1 MDCFV
6 IRGFGEKK
14 DSGGKLI
21 DFDKVDNELIKPAME
36 KAGLIGGT
44 TAIVQGSG
52 PIHQDMFQLILHAA
66 VVICDI
72 TVHNPNVFY
81 ELGVRHAL
89 RKKYTVL
96 IKGTPSDDR
105 APFDIAG
112 LRYMEYSWADPGK
125 DVQKLIDV
133 INATQAL
140 DRETDSPIFLMM
152 PKLKQA
158 DTSSFRTVP
167 PSFTQEVQ
175 LARSRKDKG
184 WLRLLADDVGNE
196 IFERDG
202 LRLVG
207 REQLALKDFKVA
219 ARAWNAVLAGDRED
233 IEANQALANL
243 YERLYKLHSDP
254 ADLERSNQA
263 IQRLLERRNL
273 SPAQRAEALAL
284 EGRNL
289 KTLWRLDFA
298 KLGTQEERRERAI
311 DTQARDAFD
320 AYREAYRVDLNYFF
334 PGLAALQMG
343 RILQSLSKSARF
355 KNLFAGNERRAARY
369 LEELEDDLG
378 ELTHVVRM
386 AIARGC
392 GTLQGDD
399 LAWAR
404 ISAADLLFLDR
415 LDEPPEADHSAVLV
429 AYRDAVPKGT
439 FFMDAARGQLELF
452 EQLGIGAEAA
462 RAVLAAFD
470 EPVAPAGG
478 RTPKNSKPERHLVIF
493 SGHTVDRT
501 GPASPAPRFP
511 SSAQGRARELI
522 EAALERLK
530 GEVDDFSVLVS
541 AAPGADI
548 LALEAC
554 KALGIKTWL
563 CLPVDRDVVAREV
576 FKDYDIDWRNR
587 FFALADA
594 QPSGQTFVLSDNGG
608 LPPWLLARSTMT
620 PWSRGNRWM
629 LYQAQAWGA
638 DKVTLLAL
646 WDHNKDDMSPNGTAE
661 MLRLAEKTDGIYVE
675 VIDCRPL
682 LDPPAL

>member
-21 DFDKVDNELIKPAME
+21 DFDKVDTELIKPAME
-36 KAGLIGGT
+36 KCGLVGGT
-44 TAIVQGSG
+44 TAIVQGAG
-52 PIHQDMFQLILHAA
+52 PIHQDMFQLILRAA

-89 RKKYTVL
+89 RKKHTVL

-112 LRYMEYSWADPGK
+112 LRYMEYSWADPGN

-133 INATQAL
+133 INATRAL

-152 PKLKQA
+152 PKLQQA
-158 DTSSFRTVP
+158 DSSSIRTVP

-184 WLRLLADDVGNE
+184 WLRLLADDVGEE

-207 REQLALKDFKVA
+207 REQWALKDFKVA
-219 ARAWNAVLAGDRED
+219 ARTWQEVLMSDQED
-233 IEANQALANL
+233 MEANHALANV
-243 YERLYKLHSDP
+243 YERLHKLHGDP

-263 IQRLLERRNL
+263 IQSLLKRQNL
-273 SPAQRAEALAL
+273 SAAWRAEALAL

-298 KLGTQEERRERAI
+298 RLDTQEARRERAI
-311 DTQARDAFD
+311 DTRARDSYD
-320 AYREAYRVDLNYFF
+320 AYRDAYRVDLNHFF

-343 RILQSLSKSARF
+343 LILKSLSTSTRF
-355 KNLFAGNERRAARY
+355 KNLFAGNERKAARY
-369 LEELEDDLG
+369 LEDLEDELG
-378 ELTHVVRM
+378 ALTHVVRA
-386 AIARGC
+386 AIERGC
-392 GTLQGDD
+392 DLLQDD
-399 LAWAR
+399 ALIWAR

-415 LDEPPEADHSAVLV
+415 LDDPPQADHSAVRD

-439 FFMDAARGQLELF
+439 FFWDAARGQLELF

-462 RAVLAAFD
+462 RAVFQDFD
-470 EPVAPAGG
+470 EPVAPAAEAGG
-478 RTPKNSKPERHLVIF
+478 LPKTKPARHLVIF
-493 SGHTVDRT
+493 SGHNVDRT

-511 SSAQGRARELI
+511 SSAQGQARELI
-522 EAALERLK
+522 GTALKRLK

-576 FKDYDIDWRNR
+576 FKDYEIDWRNR

-594 QPSGQTFVLSDNGG
+594 QPPGQTFVLSDNGG
-608 LPPWLLARSTMT
+608 LPQWLLARSTMT

-629 LYQAQAWGA
+629 LHQAQAWGA

-646 WDHNKDDMSPNGTAE
+646 WDHNKDDASPNGTAE
-661 MLRLAEKTDGIYVE
+661 MLRLAEQSGGVFVE
-675 VIDCRPL
+675 LIDCRPL
-682 LDPPAL
+682 AAS

>member
-21 DFDKVDNELIKPAME
+21 DFDKVDELLIKPAME
-36 KAGLIGGT
+36 KCGLVGGT

-52 PIHQDMFQLILHAA
+52 PIHQDMFQLILCAA

-96 IKGTPSDDR
+96 IKGAPSDDR

-112 LRYMEYSWADPGK
+112 LRYMEYSWADPGQ

-152 PKLKQA
+152 PKLQQA
-158 DTSSFRTVP
+158 DSSSLRTVP

-184 WLRLLADDVGNE
+184 WLRLLADDVRGE
-196 IFERDG
+196 VFEREG

-207 REQLALKDFKVA
+207 REQWALKDFKVA
-219 ARAWNAVLAGDRED
+219 ARTWREVLAGDKED
-233 IEANQALANL
+233 MEANHALANV
-243 YERLYKLHSDP
+243 YERLYKLHCDP

-263 IQRLLERRNL
+263 IQSLLQRQNL
-273 SPAQRAEALAL
+273 SPAWRAEALAL

-298 KLGTQEERRERAI
+298 ELDTQEARRERAI
-311 DTQARDAFD
+311 DIRARDSYD
-320 AYREAYRVDLNYFF
+320 AYREAYRVDLNSFF

-343 RILQSLSKSARF
+343 SILKSLSTSARF
-355 KNLFAGNERRAARY
+355 KNLFAGNERKTARY
-369 LEELEDDLG
+369 LEDLGDDLG
-378 ELTHVVRM
+378 ALTHVVRA
-386 AIARGC
+386 AIERGC
-392 GTLQGDD
+392 ATLQGDD
-399 LAWAR
+399 LVWAR

-415 LDEPPEADHSAVLV
+415 LNDPPEADHSAVLD

-439 FFMDAARGQLELF
+439 FFWDAARGQLELF

-462 RAVLAAFD
+462 RAVFAVFD
-470 EPVAPAGG
+470 EPLAPAAEAGG
-478 RTPKNSKPERHLVIF
+478 TPRKKPERHLVIF
-493 SGHTVDRT
+493 SGHNVDRT

-576 FKDYDIDWRNR
+576 FEDYDIDWRNR
-587 FFALADA
+587 FFELADA
-594 QPSGQTFVLSDNGG
+594 QPTGQTFVLSDNGG
-608 LPPWLLARSTMT
+608 LPQWLLARSTMT

-629 LYQAQAWGA
+629 LHQAQAWGA

-661 MLRLAEKTDGIYVE
+661 MLRLAEKTDGVYVE

-682 LDPPAL
+682 AAG

>member
-14 DSGGKLI
+14 DSGGRPI
-21 DFDKVDNELIKPAME
+21 DFDKVDNELIRPAME
-36 KAGLIGGT
+36 ECGLSGGT
-44 TAIVQGSG
+44 TAIVQGAG
-52 PIHQDMFQLILHAA
+52 PIPQDMFQQILRAA

-112 LRYMEYSWADPGK
+112 LRYMEYSWADPAK
-125 DVQKLIDV
+125 DVQTLIDV
-133 INATQAL
+133 INATMAL

-158 DTSSFRTVP
+158 DRSSFRTVP

-175 LARSRKDKG
+175 LAHSRKDKG
-184 WLRLLADDVGNE
+184 WLRLLADDVRGE
-196 IFERDG
+196 VFESEG

-207 REQLALKDFKVA
+207 RAQWALKDFKVA
-219 ARAWNAVLAGDRED
+219 KRAWKAVLKGDQED
-233 IEANQALANL
+233 MEANHALANI
-243 YERLYKLHSDP
+243 YERLYKLDGD
-254 ADLERSNQA
+254 AVDLEQSNQA
-263 IQRLLERRNL
+263 IRNLLERQSL
-273 SPAQRAEALAL
+273 SPAWRAEALAL
-284 EGRNL
+284 KGRNL
-289 KTLWRLDFA
+289 KTLWRLHFA
-298 KLGTQEERRERAI
+298 NLDTQEARRECAIGRRAL
-311 DTQARDAFD
+311 DAYE
-320 AYREAYRVDLNYFF
+320 AYREAYRVDLNHFF

-343 RILQSLSKSARF
+343 RILMSLSRSARF
-355 KNLFAGNERRAARY
+355 KKLFAGNDRKAARY
-369 LEELEDDLG
+369 LEDLEDDLG
-378 ELTHVVRM
+378 TLTHVVRA
-386 AIARGC
+386 AIERGC
-392 GTLQGDD
+392 ATLQDDD
-399 LAWAR
+399 LVWAR
-404 ISAADLLFLDR
+404 ISAADLLFLDSI
-415 LDEPPEADHSAVLV
+415 DSPPEADHSAVLQ
-429 AYRDAVPKGT
+429 AYRDAVQEGT
-439 FFMDAARGQLELF
+439 FFWDAARGQLELF
-452 EQLGIGAEAA
+452 EQLGVGAEAA
-462 RAVLAAFD
+462 RAVFKAFG
-470 EPVAPAGG
+470 EPVAPKKKA
-478 RTPKNSKPERHLVIF
+478 ERHLVIF
-493 SGHTVDRT
+493 SGHNVDRP
-501 GPASPAPRFP
+501 GSDSPAPRFP

-522 EAALERLK
+522 EAALKRLK

-554 KALGIKTWL
+554 RALGIKTWL

-576 FKDYDIDWRNR
+576 FRDYDIDWRNR

-594 QPSGQTFVLSDNGG
+594 QPRGQTFVLSDNGE
-608 LPPWLLARSTMT
+608 LPQWLLAHPTMT

-638 DKVTLLAL
+638 DKITLLAL
-646 WDHNKDDMSPNGTAE
+646 WDHDKGDTSPNGTAE
-661 MLRLAEKTDGIYVE
+661 MLRLAEKTDGIYVD

-682 LDPPAL
+682 AAG

>member
-21 DFDKVDNELIKPAME
+21 DFDKVDKELIKPAME
-36 KAGLIGGT
+36 KCGLIGGT

-52 PIHQDMFQLILHAA
+52 PIHQDMFQLILRASF
-66 VVICDI
+66 VICDI

-96 IKGTPSDDR
+96 IKGTPSEDR

-112 LRYMEYSWADPGK
+112 LRYMEYSWVDPGN
-125 DVQKLIDV
+125 DLQKLIHV
-133 INATQAL
+133 INATRAL

-152 PKLKQA
+152 PKLQQA
-158 DTSSFRTVP
+158 DSSSIRTVP
-167 PSFTQEVQ
+167 PSFSQEVQ

-184 WLRLLADDVGNE
+184 WLRLLADDVSDE
-196 IFERDG
+196 IFEREG

-207 REQLALKDFKVA
+207 REQWALNDFNVA
-219 ARAWNAVLAGDRED
+219 ARAWNKVLAGDKED
-233 IEANQALANL
+233 MEANHALANI
-243 YERLYKLHSDP
+243 YERLYKLFGDP

-263 IQRLLERRNL
+263 IKSLLEPTNL
-273 SPAQRAEALAL
+273 LPAWRAEALAL

-298 KLGTQEERRERAI
+298 KLDVQEARRERSI
-311 DTQARDAFD
+311 DIRARNSYD
-320 AYREAYRVDLNYFF
+320 AYREAYRVDLNHFF

-343 RILQSLSKSARF
+343 RILQSLSASARF
-355 KNLFAGNERRAARY
+355 KNLFAGNERKAARY
-369 LEELEDDLG
+369 LEDLEDVLSA
-378 ELTHVVRM
+378 LTPVVRA
-386 AIARGC
+386 AIERGC
-392 GTLQGDD
+392 GMLQGDD
-399 LAWAR
+399 LIWAR
-404 ISAADLLFLDR
+404 IGAADLLFLDR
-415 LDEPPEADHSAVLV
+415 LEDPPEADHSAVRD
-429 AYRDAVPKGT
+429 AYRNAVPKGT
-439 FFMDAARGQLELF
+439 FFWDSARGQLELF

-462 RAVLAAFD
+462 RAVIEDFD
-470 EPVAPAGG
+470 GPVAPTVAKAGDK
-478 RTPKNSKPERHLVIF
+478 PMQKPERHLVIF
-493 SGHTVDRT
+493 SGHNVDRA
-501 GPASPAPRFP
+501 GSDAPAPRFP

-522 EAALERLK
+522 GAALERLR
-530 GEVDDFSVLVS
+530 GEIDDFSVLVS

-554 KALGIKTWL
+554 KALGIRTWL

-576 FKDYDIDWRNR
+576 FKDYDIEWRNR
-587 FFALADA
+587 FFALTDV
-594 QPSGQTFVLSDNGG
+594 QPLGQTFVLSDNGG
-608 LPPWLLARSTMT
+608 LPQWLLARSTMT
-620 PWSRGNRWM
+620 PWSRGTRWM
-629 LYQAQAWGA
+629 LHQAKAWGA

-646 WDHNKDDMSPNGTAE
+646 WDQNKDDISPNGTAE
-661 MLRLAEKTDGIYVE
+661 MVRLAEKTDGVYIE

-682 LDPPAL
+682 AAG

>member
-21 DFDKVDNELIKPAME
+21 DFDKVDQELIRPAME
-36 KAGLIGGT
+36 KCGLVGGT

-52 PIHQDMFQLILHAA
+52 PIHQDMFQLILRAA
-66 VVICDI
+66 FVICDI

-112 LRYMEYSWADPGK
+112 LRYMDYSWADPSK

-133 INATQAL
+133 INATRAL

-152 PKLKQA
+152 PKLQQA
-158 DTSSFRTVP
+158 DSSSIRTVP

-184 WLRLLADDVGNE
+184 WLRLLADDLGDE
-196 IFERDG
+196 IFEREG

-207 REQLALKDFKVA
+207 REQWALKDFKEA
-219 ARAWNAVLAGDRED
+219 ARAWKDVLAGDKED
-233 IEANQALANL
+233 VEASHALANV
-243 YERLYKLHSDP
+243 YERLYKLSGDP

-263 IQRLLERRNL
+263 IQSLLERQNL
-273 SPAQRAEALAL
+273 SPSQRAEALAL

-298 KLGTQEERRERAI
+298 KLDTQEERRERAI
-311 DTQARDAFD
+311 DIRARDSFD
-320 AYREAYRVDLNYFF
+320 AYREAYRADLNHIF
-334 PGLAALQMG
+334 PGLSALQMG
-343 RILQSLSKSARF
+343 RILQSLSTSARF
-355 KNLFAGNERRAARY
+355 KNLFGGNERKADRY
-369 LEELEDDLG
+369 LEDLEDDLSA
-378 ELTHVVRM
+378 LTHVVRA
-386 AIARGC
+386 AIERGC
-392 GTLQGDD
+392 ATLQGDH
-399 LAWAR
+399 LIWAR

-415 LDEPPEADHSAVLV
+415 LGDPPEADHSALRD
-429 AYRDAVPKGT
+429 AYRDAAPKGT
-439 FFMDAARGQLELF
+439 FFWDAARGQLELF

-462 RAVLAAFD
+462 RAVFQD
-470 EPVAPAGG
+470 FGERVAPDLEAGG
-478 RTPKNSKPERHLVIF
+478 TPKKKPERHLVIF
-493 SGHTVDRT
+493 SGHNVDRT

-511 SSAQGRARELI
+511 SNAQGRARELI
-522 EAALERLK
+522 EAALKRLK
-530 GEVDDFSVLVS
+530 GDVDDFSVLVS

-554 KALGIKTWL
+554 KSLGVKTWL
-563 CLPVDRDVVAREV
+563 CLPVDRAVVAREV
-576 FKDYDIDWRNR
+576 FRDYDIDWRNR
-587 FFALADA
+587 FFRLADA
-594 QPSGQTFVLSDNGG
+594 QPPGQTFVLSDNGG
-608 LPPWLLARSTMT
+608 LPDWLLARSTMT
-620 PWSRGNRWM
+620 QWSRGNRWM

-646 WDHNKDDMSPNGTAE
+646 WDCNKDEMSPNGTAE
-661 MLRLAEKTDGIYVE
+661 MLRLAEKADGVYIE

-682 LDPPAL
+682 AVG

>member
-21 DFDKVDNELIKPAME
+21 DFDKVDKELIKPVME
-36 KAGLIGGT
+36 KCGLVGGT

-52 PIHQDMFQLILHAA
+52 PIHQDMFQLILRAA
-66 VVICDI
+66 FVICDI

-96 IKGTPSDDR
+96 IKGSPSDDR

-112 LRYMEYSWADPGK
+112 LRYMEYSWADPGN

-152 PKLKQA
+152 PKLQQA
-158 DTSSFRTVP
+158 DSSSIRTVP

-184 WLRLLADDVGNE
+184 WLRLLAEDVRDE
-196 IFERDG
+196 VFERDG
-202 LRLVG
+202 LRLLG
-207 REQLALKDFKVA
+207 REQWALKDFRVA
-219 ARAWNAVLAGDRED
+219 VRAWKEVLAGDKED
-233 IEANQALANL
+233 VEANHALANV
-243 YERLYKLHSDP
+243 YERLYKLHGDP

-263 IQRLLERRNL
+263 IQRLLERQNL

-298 KLGTQEERRERAI
+298 KLDAQEARRERAI
-311 DTQARDAFD
+311 DSRARDSYD
-320 AYREAYRVDLNYFF
+320 AYRDAYRVDLNHFF

-343 RILQSLSKSARF
+343 RILKSLSTSARF
-355 KNLFAGNERRAARY
+355 KNLFAGNERKAARY
-369 LEELEDDLG
+369 LEDLGDDLG
-378 ELTHVVRM
+378 ALTHVVRA
-386 AIARGC
+386 AIERGC
-392 GTLQGDD
+392 ATLQGDD
-399 LAWAR
+399 LIWAR

-415 LDEPPEADHSAVLV
+415 LDDPAEADHSAVRD

-439 FFMDAARGQLELF
+439 FFWDAARGQLELF

-462 RAVLAAFD
+462 RTVFEDFD
-470 EPVAPAGG
+470 EPVAPAVEASG
-478 RTPKNSKPERHLVIF
+478 TPKKKPERHLVIF
-493 SGHTVDRT
+493 SGHNVDRT

-522 EAALERLK
+522 EAALKRLK

-587 FFALADA
+587 FLALADA
-594 QPSGQTFVLSDNGG
+594 QPPGQTFVLSDNGG
-608 LPPWLLARSTMT
+608 LPQWLLARSTMT

-629 LYQAQAWGA
+629 LHQAQAWGA

-646 WDHNKDDMSPNGTAE
+646 WDHNKVDMSPNGTAE
-661 MLRLAEKTDGIYVE
+661 MLRLAENTDGVYVE

-682 LDPPAL
+682 VAG

>member
-14 DSGGKLI
+14 DLSGKLI

-36 KAGLIGGT
+36 KCGLVGGT

-52 PIHQDMFQLILHAA
+52 PIHQDMFQLILRAA
-66 VVICDI
+66 FVICDI

-89 RKKYTVL
+89 RKRYTVL
-96 IKGTPSDDR
+96 IKGSPSDDR

-112 LRYMEYSWADPGK
+112 LRYMEYSWADPGR
-125 DVQKLIDV
+125 DVQKLIEV

-152 PKLKQA
+152 PKLQQA
-158 DTSSFRTVP
+158 DSSTVSTVP

-184 WLRLLADDVGNE
+184 WLRLLAEDVGGE
-196 IFERDG
+196 VFERDG

-207 REQLALKDFKVA
+207 REQWALKDFSVA
-219 ARAWNAVLAGDRED
+219 VRAWQEVLAGDKED
-233 IEANQALANL
+233 IEANHALANV
-243 YERLYKLHSDP
+243 YERLYKLHGDP

-263 IQRLLERRNL
+263 IQNLLVRPNL
-273 SPAQRAEALAL
+273 SPAWRAEALAL
-284 EGRNL
+284 EGRNR
-289 KTLWRLDFA
+289 KTLWRLEFA
-298 KLGTQEERRERAI
+298 KLDTLEARRERAI
-311 DTQARDAFD
+311 DSRARDSYD
-320 AYREAYRVDLNYFF
+320 AYRDAYRVDLNQFF

-343 RILQSLSKSARF
+343 RILKSLSTSERF
-355 KNLFAGNERRAARY
+355 KNLFVGNERKAARY
-369 LEELEDDLG
+369 LEDLGDDLG
-378 ELTHVVRM
+378 ALTHVVRA
-386 AIARGC
+386 AIERGC
-392 GTLQGDD
+392 DTLQGEN
-399 LAWAR
+399 LIWSR

-415 LDEPPEADHSAVLV
+415 LDDPAGADHSAVRD

-439 FFMDAARGQLELF
+439 FFWDAARGQLELF

-462 RAVLAAFD
+462 RAIFEDFD
-470 EPVAPAGG
+470 EPVVPTMEASGAP
-478 RTPKNSKPERHLVIF
+478 KKKSERHLVIF
-493 SGHTVDRT
+493 SGHNVDRT
-501 GPASPAPRFP
+501 GPALHAPRFP
-511 SSAQGRARELI
+511 SSAQGSARELI
-522 EAALERLK
+522 EAALKRLK
-530 GEVDDFSVLVS
+530 GDVDDFSVLVS

-563 CLPVDRDVVAREV
+563 CLPVDRDFVAREV

-594 QPSGQTFVLSDNGG
+594 QPTGQTFVLSDNGG
-608 LPPWLLARSTMT
+608 LPQWLLARSTMT
-620 PWSRGNRWM
+620 SWSRGNQWM
-629 LYQAQAWGA
+629 MHQAQAWGA

-661 MLRLAEKTDGIYVE
+661 MLRLAEKADGVYVE

-682 LDPPAL
+682 AAD

>member
-14 DSGGKLI
+14 DSGGRLI
-21 DFDKVDNELIKPAME
+21 DFDKVDKELIKPAME
-36 KAGLIGGT
+36 KCGLVGGT
-44 TAIVQGSG
+44 TAIVQGAG
-52 PIHQDMFQLILHAA
+52 PIHRDMFQLILLAD

-96 IKGTPSDDR
+96 IKGMPSDDR

-133 INATQAL
+133 INATRAL
-140 DRETDSPIFLMM
+140 DRDTDSPIFMMM
-152 PKLKQA
+152 PLLHEA
-158 DTSSFRTVP
+158 DPSSIRTDP

-175 LARSRKDKG
+175 LARSRADKG
-184 WLRLLADDVGNE
+184 WLRLLADDVGGE
-196 IFERDG
+196 IFEREG

-207 REQLALKDFKVA
+207 REQWALQDYKVA
-219 ARAWNAVLAGDRED
+219 ARTWKTVLAGNKED
-233 IEANQALANL
+233 MEANHALANI
-243 YERLYKLHSDP
+243 YERLYKLHGDA
-254 ADLERSNQA
+254 ADLERSDQA
-263 IQRLLERRNL
+263 IQSLLQRQNL
-273 SPAQRAEALAL
+273 SPAWRAEILALA
-284 EGRNL
+284 GRNK

-298 KLGTQEERRERAI
+298 KLDTLEARRERAI
-311 DTQARDAFD
+311 DIRARDS
-320 AYREAYRVDLNYFF
+320 YEAYLKAYKSDLNEFF

-343 RILQSLSKSARF
+343 RILQSLSTSVRF
-355 KNLFAGNERRAARY
+355 KNLFAGDERKATRY
-369 LEELEDDLG
+369 LEDLGDDLG
-378 ELTHVVRM
+378 SLKHVVRA
-386 AIARGC
+386 AIEGGC
-392 GTLQGDD
+392 ATMKGEKLI
-399 LAWAR
+399 WAR
-404 ISAADLLFLDR
+404 IGAADLLFLDR
-415 LDEPPEADHSAVLV
+415 LDNPPEADHSAVRD

-439 FFMDAARGQLELF
+439 FFWDSARGQLKLF
-452 EQLGIGAEAA
+452 EQLGIGTEAA
-462 RAVLAAFD
+462 RAVFEAFD
-470 EPVAPAGG
+470 EPVAAAVEAGG
-478 RTPKNSKPERHLVIF
+478 TSKKKTERHLVIF
-493 SGHTVDRT
+493 SGHNVDRP
-501 GPASPAPRFP
+501 GPTALAPRFP
-511 SSAQGRARELI
+511 NSAQASARKLI
-522 EAALERLK
+522 EAALKRLK

-548 LALEAC
+548 IALEAC

-594 QPSGQTFVLSDNGG
+594 QPPGQTFVLSDSGG
-608 LPPWLLARSTMT
+608 LPQWLLARSTMT

-629 LYQAQAWGA
+629 LHQAQAWGA

-646 WDHNKDDMSPNGTAE
+646 WDGNMDDMSPNGTAE
-661 MLRLAEKTDGIYVE
+661 MLRLAKNTDRIYVE

-682 LDPPAL
+682 AAG

>member
-21 DFDKVDNELIKPAME
+21 DFDKVDNELIRPAME
-36 KAGLIGGT
+36 ECGLVGGT
-44 TAIVQGSG
+44 TAIVQGAG
-52 PIHQDMFQLILHAA
+52 PIHQDMFQLILRAA

-112 LRYMEYSWADPGK
+112 LRYMEYSWADPAK
-125 DVQKLIDV
+125 DVQKLVDV
-133 INATQAL
+133 INATLAL

-152 PKLKQA
+152 PKLQQA
-158 DTSSFRTVP
+158 DRSSFRTVP

-184 WLRLLADDVGNE
+184 WLRLLADDVRGE
-196 IFERDG
+196 VFETEG

-207 REQLALKDFKVA
+207 RAQWALKDFKVA

-233 IEANQALANL
+233 MEANHALANV
-243 YERLYKLHSDP
+243 YERLYKLHGDP

-263 IQRLLERRNL
+263 IQNLLERQTL
-273 SPAQRAEALAL
+273 SPAWRAEALAL

-298 KLGTQEERRERAI
+298 HLDTLEARRERAI
-311 DTQARDAFD
+311 GTRALDS
-320 AYREAYRVDLNYFF
+320 YEAYRKAYRIDLNHFF

-343 RILQSLSKSARF
+343 RILTSLSKSARF
-355 KNLFAGNERRAARY
+355 KNLFAGNERKAARY
-369 LEELEDDLG
+369 LEDLEDDLG
-378 ELTHVVRM
+378 TLTHVVRA
-386 AIARGC
+386 AIERGC
-392 GTLQGDD
+392 ATLQDDD
-399 LAWAR
+399 LIWAR

-415 LDEPPEADHSAVLV
+415 LNDPPEADHSAVLH
-429 AYRDAVPKGT
+429 AYRDAVQQGT
-439 FFMDAARGQLELF
+439 FFWDAARGQLALF

-470 EPVAPAGG
+470 EPAAAVVEAGG
-478 RTPKNSKPERHLVIF
+478 TPKKKPERHLVIF
-493 SGHTVDRT
+493 SGHNVDRP
-501 GPASPAPRFP
+501 GPNSPAPRFP
-511 SSAQGRARELI
+511 SSAQGRAREVI
-522 EAALERLK
+522 EAEIKRLK

-548 LALEAC
+548 LALQAC
-554 KALGIKTWL
+554 KALEIKTWL

-576 FKDYDIDWRNR
+576 FRDYDNEWRNR
-587 FFALADA
+587 FFALADDPWLA
-594 QPSGQTFVLSDNGG
+594 QTFVLSDSGG
-608 LPPWLLARSTMT
+608 LPQWLLARSTMT

-629 LYQAQAWGA
+629 LHQAQAWGA

-646 WDHNKDDMSPNGTAE
+646 WDGNMDDMSPNGTAE
-661 MLRLAEKTDGIYVE
+661 MLRLAKSTDGIYVE

-682 LDPPAL
+682 AAG

>member
-1 MDCFV
+1 MVCFV

-21 DFDKVDNELIKPAME
+21 DFDKVDKELIKPAMQ
-36 KAGLIGGT
+36 KCGLDGGT
-44 TAIVQGSG
+44 TAVVQGAG
-52 PIHQDMFQLILHAA
+52 PIHQDMFQLILRAA
-66 VVICDI
+66 VVICDV

-89 RKKYTVL
+89 RKKHTLL

-125 DVQKLIDV
+125 DVQKLVDA
-133 INATQAL
+133 INATRAL

-152 PKLKQA
+152 PKLQQA
-158 DTSSFRTVP
+158 DSSSFRTMP

-175 LARSRKDKG
+175 LARASKDKG
-184 WLRLLADDVGNE
+184 WLRLLAEDVGAE
-196 IFERDG
+196 TFEREG

-207 REQLALKDFKVA
+207 REQWALKDFKVA
-219 ARAWNAVLAGDRED
+219 ARAWREVLADDKED
-233 IEANQALANL
+233 IEANNALANV
-243 YERLYKLHSDP
+243 YERLYKLHGDP
-254 ADLERSNQA
+254 ADLARSNLA
-263 IQRLLERRNL
+263 IRSLLERQSL

-298 KLGTQEERRERAI
+298 KMDTQEARRERAI
-311 DTQARDAFD
+311 DTRARDSYD
-320 AYREAYRVDLNYFF
+320 AYREAYRADLNHFF

-343 RILQSLSKSARF
+343 RILQSLSTSARF
-355 KNLFAGNERRAARY
+355 KNLFAGNQRKAAQY
-369 LEELEDDLG
+369 LEGLGDDL
-378 ELTHVVRM
+378 EVLTHVVRA
-386 AIARGC
+386 AIERGC
-392 GTLQGDD
+392 AAPKGDE
-399 LAWAR
+399 LIWAR
-404 ISAADLLFLDR
+404 VSAADLLFLDH
-415 LDEPPEADHSAVLV
+415 LGDPSEDDHSAVV
-429 AYRDAVPKGT
+429 NAYRDAVPKGT
-439 FFMDAARGQLELF
+439 FFWDAARGQLELF

-462 RAVLAAFD
+462 RAVFEALD
-470 EPVAPAGG
+470 GP
-478 RTPKNSKPERHLVIF
+478 PKKKLERHVVIF
-493 SGHTVDRT
+493 SGHNVDRSE
-501 GPASPAPRFP
+501 PPPPAPRFP
-511 SSAQGRARELI
+511 SGAQGRARELI
-522 EAALERLK
+522 EAALKRLK

-563 CLPVDRDVVAREV
+563 CLPVARDVVVREV
-576 FKDYDIDWRNR
+576 FKDHDLDWRNR

-594 QPSGQTFVLSDNGG
+594 QPSGQTFVLSDDGG
-608 LPPWLLARSTMT
+608 LPEWLLPRSTTMT

-629 LYQAQAWGA
+629 LHQAQAWGA

-646 WDHNKDDMSPNGTAE
+646 WDHNKDDLSPNGTAE
-661 MLRLAEKTDGIYVE
+661 MLRLAQKADGVYVE
-675 VIDCRPL
+675 LIDCRPL
-682 LDPPAL
+682 AAG